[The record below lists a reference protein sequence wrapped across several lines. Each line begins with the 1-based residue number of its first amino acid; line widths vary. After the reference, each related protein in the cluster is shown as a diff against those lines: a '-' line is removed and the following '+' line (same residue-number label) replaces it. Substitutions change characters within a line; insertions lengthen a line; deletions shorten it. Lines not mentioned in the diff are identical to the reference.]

1 MSQRLNHFGGRGCF
15 PETPVFTETIRDDG
29 KTYRVAIVQAVPT
42 ASEVI
47 VSTTVMGAEGK
58 AAAKATGFKFKLIF
72 NMG

>member
-1 MSQRLNHFGGRGCF
+1 M
-15 PETPVFTETIRDDG
+15 FTETIRDDG

-42 ASEVI
+42 ASEAI
-47 VSTTVMGAEGK
+47 VSTTAMGAEGK